1 MNPQKVAEM
10 RRQLIAFALKKPQ
23 VTQAEAIPAVAQT
36 AFAAESAAKPH
47 AAVVIPYKKTA
58 PRAQAKAHLRTP
70 VRSTRARQSVAA
82 VR

>member
-23 VTQAEAIPAVAQT
+23 AAQAEAVPAAAQT
-36 AFAAESAAKPH
+36 AFAAETVAKPH
-47 AAVVIPYKKTA
+47 AVVIPYKKTA
-58 PRAQAKAHLRTP
+58 PRAQAKAHLRAP
-70 VRSTRARQSVAA
+70 VRAARSRQSIAA